1 MTTMLQVLEILGYL
15 STVLVIAATV
25 TAIVLW
31 VLGIAPAL
39 LRLGNGLARR
49 KIAIFAKGDMASSLK
64 SLLLDSRLFRDR
76 NLVTITDEGDI
87 GKARATTL
95 FVVHWPDWTKSMDAI
110 LAQKADSAALIVY
123 APQEK
128 GFIPQDVLARLN
140 GNRNVIV
147 CNFRGRLLNDIVASL
162 ITTSYESKR

>member
-1 MTTMLQVLEILGYL
+1 MTTILQALEILGYA
-15 STVLVIAATV
+15 STALVIVATV
-25 TAIVLW
+25 ATIVLW
-31 VLGIAPAL
+31 ILGITPAL

-76 NLVTITDEGDI
+76 NLVTITDDGDI
-87 GKARATTL
+87 GKARGTTL
-95 FVVHWPDWTKSMDAI
+95 FVVHWPDWTTTIDAI
-110 LAQKADSAALIVY
+110 LAQKADSVALIVY

-128 GFIPQDVLARLN
+128 GFIPQDVLGRLN

-147 CNFRGRLLNDIVASL
+147 CNFRGRLLNDIVTSL
-162 ITTSYESKR
+162 ITTSYESPR